1 MMEAGP
7 RISPHQAMQL
17 TDRQIAEL
25 EALENLSDEEIDF
38 SDIPE
43 VTDWSGAFRGYY
55 RLHAGIGPPKPLDI
69 TEKGLEALITNTLV
83 NQGWR
88 QGAPEDFDQAYCVDL
103 SQLTEFLVN
112 TQPEI
117 ASALSLD
124 ENGPTRRHF
133 LNQLK
138 DQVSENG
145 VINVLRKGINHQ
157 RHEISLFFGTA
168 SPGNT
173 EAAARYFKNRFSV
186 TRQLRY
192 SDNEKLKS
200 LDLGLF
206 INGLS
211 IATMELKNRFTHQTI
226 DDVVGQYRE
235 DRNPGDDI
243 FQPGRCAVHFAVDDA
258 EVKFCTELKGKNS
271 VFLPLNRGDSEGAYN
286 LVNPCGIRTA
296 YLWEQIL
303 TPVGLTGILESYALK
318 TGNSEIWHG
327 YLSRRWSGS
336 HWQTSG

>member
-7 RISPHQAMQL
+7 RISPHQAMKL
-17 TDRQIAEL
+17 TDWQKAEL
-25 EALENLSDEEIDF
+25 EALENLPDEEIDF

-55 RLHAGIGPPKPLDI
+55 RLHAGMGPPKAPDI

-88 QGAPEDFDQAYCVDL
+88 QGAPEDFDRAYCVDL

-117 ASALSLD
+117 ASALSVYED
-124 ENGPTRRHF
+124 APTRRQF
-133 LNQLK
+133 LNRLK
-138 DQVSENG
+138 EQVSARG
-145 VINVLRKGINHQ
+145 VIDVLRNGINHQ
-157 RHEISLFFGTA
+157 QHEISLFFGTA

-192 SDNEKLKS
+192 SNNEKLKS

-206 INGLS
+206 INGLPV
-211 IATMELKNRFTHQTI
+211 ATVELRNRFTHQTI
-226 DDVVGQYRE
+226 DDAVRQYRE
-235 DRNPGDDI
+235 DRNPGVDI
-243 FQPGRCAVHFAVDDA
+243 FRPGRCAVHFAVDDD
-258 EVKFCTELKGKNS
+258 EVMFCTELKGRNS
-271 VFLPLNRGDSEGAYN
+271 VFLPLNRGDSESAYN
-286 LVNPCGIRTA
+286 LVNPSGIRTA

-303 TPVGLTGILESYALK
+303 TPVGLTGILENYSLK
-318 TGNSEIWHG
+318 TGNIQIWHR
-327 YLSRRWSGS
+327 YLSWRWSGS